1 MTSPPAPL
9 PHRRGENVPK
19 LPSERNLKIR
29 SARTITVERAR
40 ALRWQETSGETV
52 LWNHLRNRKLGGLKF
67 RRQCPLGSFVVDFL
81 CSEKI
86 LAIEIDGEYHDAEEQ
101 QLYDRQ
107 RSDFLESGWVPD
119 PKIPQRRDSQ

>member
-1 MTSPPAPL
+1 
-9 PHRRGENVPK
+9 
-19 LPSERNLKIR
+19 LKIR